1 MKRSSPFP
9 YLTTPPLVFVS
20 EFPMVGAYTSTP
32 SLVIRNRRSYRKSA
46 SFVGSEKQKF
56 PCPSCP
62 SVFSHKN
69 NLYYHSK
76 FECGQLPRFSC
87 PYCPHRTRHVS
98 NVRAHVRRKH
108 PGNTVYAIDV
118 CKVID
123 NAKNEDIGLVKQDL
137 RFSY

>member
-1 MKRSSPFP
+1 
-9 YLTTPPLVFVS
+9 
-20 EFPMVGAYTSTP
+20 MVGKFVPALPVATQ
-32 SLVIRNRRSYRKSA
+32 RRRSYRKSSIA
-46 SFVGSEKQKF
+46 TGGEKRKF

-76 FECGQLPRFSC
+76 FECGQLPRFCC

-108 PGNTVYAIDV
+108 PGNSVYAIDV
-118 CKVID
+118 CKVLE
-123 NAKNEDIGLVKQDL
+123 NTKTEDFGLVNRND